1 MVLALFALM
10 LHGSMS
16 AGILPAIPISSH
28 VPLPRVATGPEIPR
42 RLHVLVVVDADS
54 ARRIQDMSGVTA
66 EVRDIWKPYVD
77 LDFAD
82 IRNADGSGYDDGL
95 RLLIVDTPRTQAPGD
110 ATALG
115 WIEFPTPGGPSNI
128 ITVSMPSVTRLIDE
142 SRWRGRPIE
151 DLPAGLRRQFVR
163 RAVGRVIAHEIGHY
177 LLRSS
182 AHAPSG
188 LMRGRL
194 AAADILDRNPANIRL
209 RPTEIER
216 LDRRFAPGVLA
227 EAPNSAPSQKGM
239 SGSSKARGDHSS

>member
-1 MVLALFALM
+1 MVLVLFAMM

-16 AGILPAIPISSH
+16 GGIPPPIPIASR
-28 VPLPRVATGPEIPR
+28 VPQPRVATGSAIPR

-82 IRNADGSGYDDGL
+82 IGNADGSGYDDGL
-95 RLLIVDTPRTQAPGD
+95 RLLIVDIPRTQAPDG
-110 ATALG
+110 ATLG
-115 WIEFPTPGGPSNI
+115 WIEFPTPGGPSNV
-128 ITVSMPSVTRLIDE
+128 ITVSLPIVTRLIDE
-142 SRWRGRPIE
+142 SRWGGRPIK

-163 RAVGRVIAHEIGHY
+163 RALGRVIAHEIGHY

-216 LDRRFAPGVLA
+216 LERRFAPGVLA

-239 SGSSKARGDHSS
+239 GGSSKARGDHSS